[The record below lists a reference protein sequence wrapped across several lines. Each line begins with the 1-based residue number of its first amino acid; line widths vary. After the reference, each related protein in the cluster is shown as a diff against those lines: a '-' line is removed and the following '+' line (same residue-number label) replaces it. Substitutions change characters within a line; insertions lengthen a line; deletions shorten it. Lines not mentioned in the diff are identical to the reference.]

1 MNQFLA
7 AMHRLL
13 QAISQLAQVAAAYG
27 ESRGRSWS
35 SQVQMHHMLESLQI
49 QASFKGKK
57 NYNLIL
63 CFTMYSLIDMRQ
75 FHILFNSAK
84 TWPVIVYWV
93 LCFPLNLPE
102 MNLKLFWA
110 SEQNNFRFSLGKV
123 GRKYRN
129 QQTITCQILAELNK
143 LWSCLIFI
151 KL

>member
-63 CFTMYSLIDMRQ
+63 CFTIYSLINMRQ
-75 FHILFNSAK
+75 FHILFNFSQNL
-84 TWPVIVYWV
+84 TCDSLLISVFSPE
-93 LCFPLNLPE
+93 FPRIYLS
-102 MNLKLFWA
+102 W
-110 SEQNNFRFSLGKV
+110 
-123 GRKYRN
+123 
-129 QQTITCQILAELNK
+129 T
-143 LWSCLIFI
+143 
-151 KL
+151 

>member
-49 QASFKGKK
+49 QASFKGKQ

-63 CFTMYSLIDMRQ
+63 CFTMYLNSSLSPNWQGIFQ
-75 FHILFNSAK
+75 
-84 TWPVIVYWV
+84 IV
-93 LCFPLNLPE
+93 
-102 MNLKLFWA
+102 K
-110 SEQNNFRFSLGKV
+110 
-123 GRKYRN
+123 
-129 QQTITCQILAELNK
+129 
-143 LWSCLIFI
+143 
-151 KL
+151 

>member
-63 CFTMYSLIDMRQ
+63 CFTIYSLIDMRQ

-84 TWPVIVYWV
+84 TWHVIVSSF
-93 LCFPLNLPE
+93 LCFPQNLPE
-102 MNLKLFWA
+102 LNLKLFWTL
-110 SEQNNFRFSLGKV
+110 EQNNLRFSSGKFREIR
-123 GRKYRN
+123 GKTQKSTN
-129 QQTITCQILAELNK
+129 NHMSSFGWIE
-143 LWSCLIFI
+143 
-151 KL
+151 